1 MMGPVLLPTGLRN
14 SKRRLSKKYELRHR
28 NMVADDQP
36 CDLASQSKVWHA
48 CFKLLQVAQA
58 FLFKRFLLSQCVLSA
73 AWVIMPLSSDQ
84 VTALKN
90 PETKNAFQHQN
101 PKKGRSNAWGINE
114 KYKKC
119 VSIGEATAA
128 GANWQDLSSDFKKD
142 YMKFPPWRMSRC
154 QLPQKE
160 QQV

>member
-101 PKKGRSNAWGINE
+101 PKKVGPMHGALMKNTKSACPLERLQLQGPTGRI
-114 KYKKC
+114 
-119 VSIGEATAA
+119 
-128 GANWQDLSSDFKKD
+128 
-142 YMKFPPWRMSRC
+142 
-154 QLPQKE
+154 
-160 QQV
+160 